1 MFTSL
6 TYISYNLR
14 ITTFKSAFY
23 CNRFPTIFTIFF
35 KNINTRVKSKYG
47 EVPIDSTDLKSV
59 FRYFKTLSEGI
70 ASRNNTITSGVME
83 TSGGSRLNYRSNTIM
98 YDKNPLGNN
107 VFGAVSSLD
116 IIEG

>member
-1 MFTSL
+1 
-6 TYISYNLR
+6 
-14 ITTFKSAFY
+14 
-23 CNRFPTIFTIFF
+23 
-35 KNINTRVKSKYG
+35 
-47 EVPIDSTDLKSV
+47 
-59 FRYFKTLSEGI
+59 
-70 ASRNNTITSGVME
+70 ME